1 MAKAGAR
8 GASPRDRAA
17 ARPLGTSPP
26 RTGGRTKQNKH
37 NNQPV
42 GKATGRRGWVGVAG
56 GVGEKGG
63 SGTRGTGGEATRTRQ
78 RRRAPRASPPPFPR
92 ERRWRSPGLFLSSR
106 EEVRMDPGPGG
117 RAGGKGGE
125 WGDGGNRD
133 ADGDKE
139 ETPRGL
145 FRLLFL
151 WRRRRRSPGLLLSCI
166 FRRSCW
172 AWIHISL

>member
-1 MAKAGAR
+1 MGEHTTIH
-8 GASPRDRAA
+8 
-17 ARPLGTSPP
+17 TS
-26 RTGGRTKQNKH
+26 
-37 NNQPV
+37 
-42 GKATGRRGWVGVAG
+42 GRRGWVGVAG

-63 SGTRGTGGEATRTRQ
+63 WGTRGTGGAATTTRQ